1 MIWIPVNGVKSI
13 PVGDWLV
20 TTIERGPKSREIHVA
35 KVRENYIIVGNHF
48 NFDMPEVIAYMK
60 LPEPFKY

>member
-20 TTIERGPKSREIHVA
+20 TTEERDGGGREVHVA
-35 KVRENYIIVGNHF
+35 KVRENYQTVGNHF
-48 NFDMPEVIAYMK
+48 PFDMPKVIAYME
-60 LPEPFKY
+60 LPKPFKY